1 MKSVLLGVVAGLV
14 VSASGCNLFSEPDQ
28 RLRLGVEGLEAP
40 SRNPAANPLSVVVLV
55 VTGGCKIFDRFETSR
70 SAAGATL
77 TAVGRDVSEGRA
89 CTDEAIVTP
98 HTVRFDPP
106 FASTFT
112 ITVNRFN
119 QEPLTATIQI
129 D

>member
-1 MKSVLLGVVAGLV
+1 MKSVLLGVVVGLV
-14 VSASGCNLFSEPDQ
+14 MSASGCNLFSEPDHT
-28 RLRLGVEGLEAP
+28 LRLGVDRLEAP
-40 SRNPAANPLSVVVLV
+40 SRSSAAAPLSVVVMV
-55 VTGGCKIFDRFETSR
+55 VTGGCKVFDRFETSR
-70 SAAGATL
+70 SAAAASL

-112 ITVNRFN
+112 IRVNRPIE
-119 QEPLTATIQI
+119 EPLTATIQM

>member
-1 MKSVLLGVVAGLV
+1 MKSVLVGVVAALA
-14 VSASGCNLFSEPDQ
+14 VSASGCNLFPEPDQ

-98 HTVRFDPP
+98 HTVRFDRP
-106 FASTFT
+106 FASTYT

-119 QEPLTATIQI
+119 QKPLTATIQI